1 MESQENMMAKV
12 KHWTQHRLTDP
23 MLKAMSSMHNR
34 QPHRFGTMLQALEAR
49 SPDDPLIR
57 ERKPKCPE
65 CGDPAFMV
73 VTMTSDY
80 PKLGDKLTC
89 SGGHT
94 NPRKKWG
101 GCYGFSNELTETG
114 LQALAAARKEGW

>member
-1 MESQENMMAKV
+1 MAKI
-12 KHWTQHRLTDP
+12 KHWTQHRLTDS
-23 MLKAMSSMHNR
+23 MLKAMSAMHNR
-34 QPHRFGTMLQALEAR
+34 QPHRYGTMMQALETR

-57 ERKPKCPE
+57 ERLPKCPE

-94 NPRKKWG
+94 NRRDRWG
-101 GCYGFSNELTETG
+101 QCYGFSYELTEAG